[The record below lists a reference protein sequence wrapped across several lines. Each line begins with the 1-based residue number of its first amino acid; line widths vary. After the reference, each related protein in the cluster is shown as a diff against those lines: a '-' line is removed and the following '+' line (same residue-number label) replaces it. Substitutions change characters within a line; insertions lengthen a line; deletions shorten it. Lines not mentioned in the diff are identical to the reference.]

1 MDSNSKD
8 GDGDEK
14 SPVGVI
20 GSICR
25 TISGAIFAS
34 TRNGGSKANDKNK
47 EAEIM
52 ISSLP
57 AVHRLISSSNQTTG
71 NLTHW
76 KKILDEVLASAP
88 TFRERVCLVLVDS
101 WTMWPA
107 IRFGSFEEFMNE
119 FKNIVGEDEQYTHI
133 VTNIYAEYN
142 KLEVK
147 ANCGIG
153 YLFARET
160 TELSLVNVPKNNKG
174 DATPEGYWF
183 DDTGDCGSVS
193 DQLKAAYALATKCY
207 QNPLDDSVSIGD
219 SPSNDI
225 GKSIDAEGV
234 SQGLS
239 YPDSTGAAVTPPK
252 VDSLVGG
259 KRKSG
264 KSRKRKKSKRAKS
277 NNHNVIGGCRVVNT
291 PLTNELEKRDC
302 MKRALHSLLNPKE
315 KKMVISEPFPLPSD
329 GGDVSISIS
338 NTWLMKYDMT
348 LEPVTARYNKQGGL
362 LYNLLQDLES
372 RLVIKVVLTMC
383 DGGIADHFIAYDG
396 TTLHDV
402 PHSIKPLRDDRKIP
416 SKCLAIFKKLYPTKN
431 YSAFQVTNVFEL
443 RTNLK
448 IIKEC
453 DLLGP

>member
-1 MDSNSKD
+1 MATGK
-8 GDGDEK
+8 
-14 SPVGVI
+14 VTRW
-20 GSICR
+20 C
-25 TISGAIFAS
+25 
-34 TRNGGSKANDKNK
+34 RNGKTFAAEEGDVPFSLSDADDVWGVEDPKDLYNPAIPTIEKVLEDDERRLEAFYKTEIENEERLEALDEAIDKYGNNWQDYISQ
-47 EAEIM
+47 EGIRQRQY
-52 ISSLP
+52 SSLREG
-57 AVHRLISSSNQTTG
+57 AMSTFMTAANNARMRRNNDSLQDNG
-71 NLTHW
+71 DTHFG
-76 KKILDEVLASAP
+76 DNNDNDCTSLASMTSHSSLA
-88 TFRERVCLVLVDS
+88 
-101 WTMWPA
+101 
-107 IRFGSFEEFMNE
+107 G
-119 FKNIVGEDEQYTHI
+119 
-133 VTNIYAEYN
+133 YN
-142 KLEVK
+142 
-147 ANCGIG
+147 
-153 YLFARET
+153 
-160 TELSLVNVPKNNKG
+160 
-174 DATPEGYWF
+174 
-183 DDTGDCGSVS
+183 
-193 DQLKAAYALATKCY
+193 
-207 QNPLDDSVSIGD
+207 

-239 YPDSTGAAVTPPK
+239 YPDSTGAAVTPPE

-259 KRKSG
+259 KCESG

-277 NNHNVIGGCRVVNT
+277 NNHNVIGGCRVVIT

-416 SKCLAIFKKLYPTKN
+416 SKCLAIFKKLYPTKK

-448 IIKEC
+448 
-453 DLLGP
+453 

>member
-1 MDSNSKD
+1 MATGK
-8 GDGDEK
+8 
-14 SPVGVI
+14 VTRW
-20 GSICR
+20 C
-25 TISGAIFAS
+25 
-34 TRNGGSKANDKNK
+34 RNGKTFAAEEGDVPFSLSDADDVWGVEDPKDLYNPAIPTIEKVLEDDERRLEAFYKTEIENEERLEALDEAIDKYGNNWQDYISQEGIRQRQYSSLREGAMSTFMTAANNARMRRNNDSLQDNGDTHFGDNNDNDCTSLASMTSHRIPRRKKRDRQKMRKNK
-47 EAEIM
+47 DDLHNSGDTHFGDNNDNDCTSLASM
-52 ISSLP
+52 TSHSSL
-57 AVHRLISSSNQTTG
+57 AG
-71 NLTHW
+71 
-76 KKILDEVLASAP
+76 
-88 TFRERVCLVLVDS
+88 
-101 WTMWPA
+101 
-107 IRFGSFEEFMNE
+107 
-119 FKNIVGEDEQYTHI
+119 
-133 VTNIYAEYN
+133 YN
-142 KLEVK
+142 
-147 ANCGIG
+147 
-153 YLFARET
+153 
-160 TELSLVNVPKNNKG
+160 
-174 DATPEGYWF
+174 
-183 DDTGDCGSVS
+183 
-193 DQLKAAYALATKCY
+193 
-207 QNPLDDSVSIGD
+207 

-239 YPDSTGAAVTPPK
+239 YPDSTGAAVTPPE

-277 NNHNVIGGCRVVNT
+277 NNHNVIGGCRVVIT

-315 KKMVISEPFPLPSD
+315 KKIVLSEAFPSPSD